1 MFAARVAA
9 QPLAWLTGARVL
21 PPFDAWQSGAVPYGW
36 LLTSQV
42 ALIALMARAATRV
55 SSGVERPASRRGAA
69 LLWAASCYGAVMAV
83 RLVAGAT
90 WLRGHWW
97 FDAPLPT
104 VFHLGLAAYL
114 GVYAHYHWRGA
125 ARVTP

>member
-1 MFAARVAA
+1 VVA
-9 QPLAWLTGARVL
+9 QPLAWLSGWSLL

-36 LLTSQV
+36 LFASQV
-42 ALIALMARAATRV
+42 ALLALMARAAWRV
-55 SSGVERPASRRGAA
+55 ASGVARPSPRRGAA
-69 LLWAASCYGAVMAV
+69 LLGAAACYGAVMAV

-114 GVYAHYHWRGA
+114 GVYAHYHWRGTP
-125 ARVTP
+125 RVTP